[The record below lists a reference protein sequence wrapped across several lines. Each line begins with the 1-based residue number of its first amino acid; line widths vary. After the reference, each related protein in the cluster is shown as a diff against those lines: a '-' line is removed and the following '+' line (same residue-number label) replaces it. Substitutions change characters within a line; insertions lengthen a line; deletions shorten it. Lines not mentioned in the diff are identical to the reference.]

1 MLDMS
6 EMSVKDRLEQNRRV
20 VEEFRA
26 HGGKVEGSVPLI
38 LLTTTGAKSGQ
49 PRIYPLIAVPDGDNY
64 LAVSSKEGAPKNPL
78 WYHNLL
84 AYPDVTVEV
93 GNKTFAATARLLTGN
108 ERQQAFAKAVA
119 VFPPYGEYQKKT
131 ARQIPVFLLERRAN
145 AHEKERETD
154 EIDQADHH

>member
-38 LLTTTGAKSGQ
+38 LLTATGAKSGQ

-64 LAVSSKEGAPKNPL
+64 LAVSSKEGAQKNPL

-84 AYPDVTVEV
+84 AHPDVMVEV
-93 GNKTFAATARLLTGN
+93 GNETFAATARLLRGN

-119 VFPPYGEYQKKT
+119 VFPPYGEYQQKT
-131 ARQIPVFLLERRAN
+131 ARQIPVFLLERRRN
-145 AHEKERETD
+145 GQPKEGET
-154 EIDQADHH
+154 E